1 MMNETQRL
9 LGALGMCR
17 KAGKL
22 VRGFDAVEESV
33 MKGRAWLVLL
43 ASDLSPKTVG
53 RVEAFCEGLV
63 PCRRMPLS
71 QTDLLDVAHKPT
83 GVFAVADENFAKL
96 CEKHLGNKEDHIE

>member
-1 MMNETQRL
+1 MMNEQQRL

-33 MKGRAWLVLL
+33 MKGKAWLVLL
-43 ASDLSPKTVG
+43 ASDLSPKTA
-53 RVEAFCEGLV
+53 RRAQEFCEDLV
-63 PCRRMPLS
+63 PCRRMPLT

-96 CEKHLGNKEDHIE
+96 CEKHLGNKEDNIE

>member
-1 MMNETQRL
+1 MNESQRL

-33 MKGRAWLVLL
+33 MKGKAWLVLM
-43 ASDLSPKTVG
+43 AADLSPKTAA
-53 RVEAFCEGLV
+53 RVQDFCEDLV
-63 PCRRMPLS
+63 PCVTMPLTQS
-71 QTDLLDVAHKPT
+71 DLLDVAHKPT

-96 CEKHLGNKEDHIE
+96 CEKHLVKKEDNIE